1 MFITSGLLLNHP
13 GELRWFLDVS
23 GHEKPQST
31 WISSEEIFS
40 FYSRCS
46 IPFYETGTYRFKI
59 SRDFPSSMDPLS
71 WNLVR
76 FVAPKRS
83 LQTPADSEADHH

>member
-1 MFITSGLLLNHP
+1 
-13 GELRWFLDVS
+13 
-23 GHEKPQST
+23 
-31 WISSEEIFS
+31 
-40 FYSRCS
+40 
-46 IPFYETGTYRFKI
+46 
-59 SRDFPSSMDPLS
+59 MDPLS